1 MGYESKVNPAVAFP
15 DAEIAD
21 EVWSEYTNDP
31 LYLGYVKD
39 GPLDWERL
47 THLKGY
53 VCFNYSSMN
62 DADSYQGWTKWYE
75 ADFPDKRTAVC
86 ELLEKTAEAMDAPF
100 VRQMMTIGEALE
112 DCEESV
118 G

>member
-62 DADSYQGWTKWYE
+62 GTSTDCVSIKIGDVRLKLVTGKLVI
-75 ADFPDKRTAVC
+75 F
-86 ELLEKTAEAMDAPF
+86 F
-100 VRQMMTIGEALE
+100 VATVLFKFIIG
-112 DCEESV
+112 
-118 G
+118 